1 MSVVIKNQEEEYN
14 KLVLEFFKELML
26 DTLVEKK
33 VIMMNEIE
41 ARMRIVAASAMSACP
56 ADVMNFQDKYQAY
69 QKLLQVIT
77 DH

>member
-1 MSVVIKNQEEEYN
+1 VSETIKNQEVEYN

-26 DTLVEKK
+26 DSTVEKK
-33 VIMMNEIE
+33 VIMMKEIE
-41 ARMRIVAASAMSACP
+41 SRMSLVAANAMSACP
-56 ADVMNFQDKYQAY
+56 GDVINFQDKYQAY

>member
-1 MSVVIKNQEEEYN
+1 MSEVIKNQDVEYN

-33 VIMMNEIE
+33 VLMMKELE
-41 ARMRIVAASAMSACP
+41 SRMSIVAANAMTACP
-56 ADVMNFQDKYQAY
+56 GDVINFQDKYQAY

>member
-1 MSVVIKNQEEEYN
+1 MSIVIKNQDEEYN

-33 VIMMNEIE
+33 VIIMKEIE
-41 ARMRIVAASAMSACP
+41 SRMSLVAANAMSACP
-56 ADVMNFQDKYQAY
+56 AEVINFQDKYQAY

>member
-1 MSVVIKNQEEEYN
+1 MSIVIKNQEEEYN

-33 VIMMNEIE
+33 VIIMKEIE
-41 ARMRIVAASAMSACP
+41 SRMSLVASNAMSACP
-56 ADVMNFQDKYQAY
+56 ADVINFQDKYQAY

>member
-1 MSVVIKNQEEEYN
+1 MSEVIKNTDVEYN

-26 DTLVEKK
+26 DSPVEKK
-33 VIMMNEIE
+33 VVMMKEIE
-41 ARMRIVAASAMSACP
+41 ARMTTVALSAMSACP
-56 ADVMNFQDKYQAY
+56 ADIVNFQDKYQAY